1 MNRQTRLLDGSP
13 ICSDFSMVNVIPD
26 PKRIGSIRL
35 ALALLGSTT
44 PVGTQSATSTN
55 DVAIRHLDGLPFP
68 IRCRTYAFKQ
78 DHLNKILA
86 AFDEQVT
93 SREFNA
99 LATTL
104 CNNGVAIE
112 KTTSRGYA
120 DYQIEVTDPLSALRI
135 LDQVIIAAC
144 SQMGGF
150 TDSSSTEHS
159 SVEIVSTLPKEVIAS
174 KRGRSSPIRI
184 SIRKQLADASKIV
197 RIANPYFDS
206 TDHVID
212 DLAAVPRRGVQLR
225 LITREAEI
233 DEPNQST
240 LDALEKIISQV
251 SDSKGARENLSIRD
265 FYETNR
271 WNRQTGATH
280 AKVVIIDDSVAYLGS
295 ANLTRLSLSGNFELG
310 VLLRGEVVEEV
321 IDIFDAMFDYAT
333 PIQL

>member
-13 ICSDFSMVNVIPD
+13 ICSDFSIVAMIPD
-26 PKRIGSIRL
+26 PKRIESIRL

-44 PVGTQSATSTN
+44 PIGTQSTSN
-55 DVAIRHLDGLPFP
+55 SDDVDIRYLDGLPFP
-68 IRCRTYAFKQ
+68 IQCRTYAFKQ
-78 DHLNKILA
+78 DHLNKVLA
-86 AFDEQVT
+86 AFDEQIT

-112 KTTSRGYA
+112 ETTSRGYA
-120 DYQIEVTDPLSALRI
+120 DYRIEVTDPLSALRI
-135 LDQVIIAAC
+135 LDQIIIATY
-144 SQMGGF
+144 SQVSNS
-150 TDSSSTEHS
+150 TSSPNKENS
-159 SVEIVSTLPKEVIAS
+159 SVEVVSTLPKEVVAS
-174 KRGRSSPIRI
+174 KQGKFSPIRI
-184 SIRKQLADASKIV
+184 SIRKQLANASEIV

-212 DLAAVPRRGVQLR
+212 DLAAIPRRGVQLR
-225 LITREAEI
+225 LITREAEA

-240 LDALEKIISQV
+240 LDALEKIISQL
-251 SDSKGARENLSIRD
+251 SDSKGASENLSIRD

-280 AKVVIIDDSVAYLGS
+280 AKVIVIDDTVAYLGS

-310 VLLRGEVVEEV
+310 VLLRGKVVQEV

-333 PIQL
+333 PIRF

>member
-13 ICSDFSMVNVIPD
+13 ICSDFSIVAVIPD
-26 PKRIGSIRL
+26 PKRIESIRL

-44 PVGTQSATSTN
+44 RIGTQSATNTDNVDILS
-55 DVAIRHLDGLPFP
+55 LDGLPFP

-78 DHLNKILA
+78 DHINKVLA
-86 AFDEQVT
+86 AFDDQIT

-120 DYQIEVTDPLSALRI
+120 DYRIEVTDPLSALRI
-135 LDQVIIAAC
+135 LDQIIIATY
-144 SQMGGF
+144 SQVSNSTG
-150 TDSSSTEHS
+150 SSNKESS
-159 SVEIVSTLPKEVIAS
+159 SVEIVSTLPKEVVAS
-174 KRGRSSPIRI
+174 KQGKFSPIRI
-184 SIRKQLADASKIV
+184 SIRKQLANASEIV

-206 TDHVID
+206 TEHVID
-212 DLAAVPRRGVQLR
+212 DLAAIPRRGVQLQ
-225 LITREAEI
+225 LITREAEVN
-233 DEPNQST
+233 EPNQST

-251 SDSKGARENLSIRD
+251 LNSEGARENLSIRD

-280 AKVVIIDDSVAYLGS
+280 AKVIIIDDTVAYLGS

-310 VLLRGEVVEEV
+310 VLLRGEVVQEV